1 MKVKIGDDEKD
12 GKQIEDLKTLP
23 QIAEPPV
30 KGRFRKQISRSR
42 QEKTKRNSRAS
53 PCFKRSF
60 ENKNQENLLME
71 NFQTLLNRIHLPSL
85 ANKYALQALHRI
97 FSKSIIVNKNLYP

>member
-1 MKVKIGDDEKD
+1 MKVKVKNGDDEKD

-42 QEKTKRNSRAS
+42 QEKRKGTQGQVPVLKDHL
-53 PCFKRSF
+53 K
-60 ENKNQENLLME
+60 QEKELKK

>member
-1 MKVKIGDDEKD
+1 MKVKVKSGDDEKD

-53 PCFKRSF
+53 PSFKRSF
-60 ENKNQENLLME
+60 EKKE
-71 NFQTLLNRIHLPSL
+71 TRKRIVGKLLNTTEQNSF
-85 ANKYALQALHRI
+85 AVY
-97 FSKSIIVNKNLYP
+97 S